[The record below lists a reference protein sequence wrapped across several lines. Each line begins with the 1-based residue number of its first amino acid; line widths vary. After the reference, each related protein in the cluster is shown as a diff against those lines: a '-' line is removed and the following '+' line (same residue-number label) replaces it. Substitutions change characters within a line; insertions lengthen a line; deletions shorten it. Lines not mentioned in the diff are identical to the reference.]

1 MKTKK
6 TLISKFMGVAA
17 GKFGMRLR
25 QQLPWYQQCDAIN
38 QSSSPGSERTGV
50 GGGGLNSSGGPDDDD
65 ARCKRQQSQ
74 KLS

>member
-1 MKTKK
+1 
-6 TLISKFMGVAA
+6 MGVAA